1 MASKKPLFHLYGDP
15 PDDGVFDFIHVETI
29 ASRSSIND
37 WIIQPHRHR
46 NLYQMLMIERGSAKI
61 QFEAQTMAFAAPA
74 AIFVPPIVT
83 HAFYFKPQVT
93 NGWVL
98 TFTED
103 SISVFANRAQQSFS
117 PLAILTELP
126 IIPIGDDRKST
137 SLSYLCSELFEE
149 YSLACKGY
157 KVTIHGLLAVIAI
170 RVMRLSERLSPDSAV
185 TLYPSDTTV
194 AKFRALVDTHFREER
209 SIAFY
214 ASKLSMTPDRLND
227 HVKRS
232 IGATAGH
239 VIRQRIL
246 TEAKYQLAFT
256 MEPIKNIAAELDFSD
271 GSHFS
276 RFFSQYVGVTPQ
288 EFRLKGGG

>member
-1 MASKKPLFHLYGDP
+1 MASKTPLFHLYGDP

-46 NLYQMLMIERGSAKI
+46 NLYQILLIERGSGEM

-83 HAFYFKPQVT
+83 HAF
-93 NGWVL
+93 
-98 TFTED
+98 
-103 SISVFANRAQQSFS
+103 
-117 PLAILTELP
+117 
-126 IIPIGDDRKST
+126 
-137 SLSYLCSELFEE
+137 C
-149 YSLACKGY
+149 
-157 KVTIHGLLAVIAI
+157 
-170 RVMRLSERLSPDSAV
+170 
-185 TLYPSDTTV
+185 DTTV